1 MKLVFLEKLKF
12 YRKHRNTEVES
23 MNQEAKQE
31 KVEVREE
38 KPKKEK
44 IIKPVKPPEARKKPK
59 KQPVKPIAGAPII
72 TKIRKIKRDLEIA
85 EQLLDMVEK
94 NPSTY
99 QAFTVFW
106 NNIQDSIKE
115 LEKITSRGRR

>member
-1 MKLVFLEKLKF
+1 MKLAFLEKLKF

-23 MNQEAKQE
+23 MSQVGVVEE
-31 KVEVREE
+31 KKPEE
-38 KPKKEK
+38 KPKKK
-44 IIKPVKPPEARKKPK
+44 VIKPVKPPEKREKPK
-59 KQPVKPIAGAPII
+59 RRKRVKPIAGAPII

-85 EQLLDMVEK
+85 QQLLDMVEK

-115 LEKITSRGRR
+115 LEKIISRGRR